1 MSNKENAISSLDFF
15 KDLDDQQAVYAVL
28 DAARNSDIAVKPYEF
43 QANWISLYKGE
54 PEEAMFD
61 VAPYLVSLGR
71 RRDENKNLV
80 QWIYD
85 NLWGNSCGIFIL
97 SSAGLERL
105 FEHLQTFLLVTDES
119 GKPYYFRFYDPR
131 VLRVYLPTCNGEEL
145 KQFFG
150 PVSEFILEDG
160 CREKQIR
167 FSLSGETLNEKEENV
182 F

>member
-1 MSNKENAISSLDFF
+1 MIDKDNTISSLDLF
-15 KDLDDQQAVYAVL
+15 KNLKDHQAVYAVL

-43 QANWISLYKGE
+43 QANWVSLYKGE

-61 VAPYLVSLGR
+61 VAPYLVYLGKR
-71 RRDENKNLV
+71 QDENKNLV
-80 QWIYD
+80 QWIND
-85 NLWGNSCGIFIL
+85 DLWGDSCGVFVL
-97 SSAGLERL
+97 SDAGLETL
-105 FEHLQTFLLVTDES
+105 FDHFQSFLLVTDES

-150 PVSEFILEDG
+150 PVSEFVLEDG

-167 FSLSGETLNEKEENV
+167 FSLSGETLNEIKENI
-182 F
+182 